1 MSSLFAFLPLSALNL
16 FSQAFRCWRNI
27 IDSSVNLV
35 RSSSSMVVRLGGVNG
50 LQGRQLKH
58 AKDGLIDVDAT
69 D

>member
-16 FSQAFRCWRNI
+16 FSQAFKCWRNV
-27 IDSSVNLV
+27 IDSSVNLL
-35 RSSSSMVVRLGGVNG
+35 RSSSSMALRLVGVDG

-58 AKDGLIDVDAT
+58 AKDGLIDEDAT